1 MAYQYQSFG
10 SGQVFSAAEAQQIED
25 NIRDHRHGVDGV
37 GPSGAAWAASSKA
50 SAFAVASTD
59 AGTLFKCYGDYAVQ
73 FAAAATLGTAFG
85 AAFKNVGSGRIQL
98 NAASGQFIDNHS
110 YYALCPGEGVS
121 VTSDGTEL
129 TVIGGQDNVKLCRV
143 VTTGST
149 ASFELLKCFPGDF
162 MWYELVVFPN
172 MNGNGLLQMQV
183 SSDSGSSYIAAGY
196 ANTTGAQTNVGNLS
210 LNNTNSRSVSFSR
223 VICGNSAHTNS
234 VNNLFQAL
242 TLHGT
247 INTDD
252 NRFYTTSLR
261 GPFNGIKILN
271 SGGGFMDGAIA
282 ELYARGRVRR

>member
-50 SAFAVASTD
+50 SAFSVASTD

-110 YYALCPGEGVS
+110 YYALCPGEGVM
-121 VTSDGTEL
+121 VTSDGTDL
-129 TVIGGQDNVKLCRV
+129 TVVGGQDNVKLCRV
-143 VTTGST
+143 VTTGSI
-149 ASFELLKCFPGDF
+149 AAIELLKCFPGDF
-162 MWYELVVFPN
+162 MMYELVAFPN
-172 MNGNGLLQMQV
+172 MNGTGLFQMQV
-183 SSDSGSSYIAAGY
+183 SSNSGSSYLAAGY
-196 ANTTGAQTNVGNLS
+196 ANTTGGQTTCGNLT
-210 LNNTNSRSVSFSR
+210 LTNTNSRQIRYTKCEF
-223 VICGNSAHTNS
+223 GNNAHANS
-234 VNNLFQAL
+234 IANVFHAYSI
-242 TLHGT
+242 HGT

-261 GPFNGIKILN
+261 GMVSAIKLIN
-271 SGGGFMDGAIA
+271 DGGGFLDGAVA